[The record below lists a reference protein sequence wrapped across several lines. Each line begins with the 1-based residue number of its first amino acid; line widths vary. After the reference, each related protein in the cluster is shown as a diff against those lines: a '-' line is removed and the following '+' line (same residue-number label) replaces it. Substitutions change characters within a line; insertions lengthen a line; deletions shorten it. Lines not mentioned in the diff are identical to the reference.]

1 MSIVPIANRSFL
13 HGNGKSSSISKKMI
27 YATLDSL
34 ALKRATLPLQL
45 LPVGEEN
52 VTIEG
57 LNELKENEK
66 INAKITVKR
75 PSFQRDDTS
84 NSEIDTALI
93 RETAREID
101 IDLFE
106 SNISKESYSSNNV
119 ERNSNHS
126 LNSRNERNESLSDD
140 YEKIESVF
148 FTDTC
153 RNENGDA
160 LENKKRYHRIRKKFI
175 R

>member
-1 MSIVPIANRSFL
+1 M
-13 HGNGKSSSISKKMI
+13 
-27 YATLDSL
+27 
-34 ALKRATLPLQL
+34 
-45 LPVGEEN
+45 
-52 VTIEG
+52 
-57 LNELKENEK
+57 
-66 INAKITVKR
+66 
-75 PSFQRDDTS
+75 QRDDTS

-160 LENKKRYHRIRKKFI
+160 LENKKDTIRVYAKI
-175 R
+175 YPLSRNLPTT